1 MTSLSPRHLVLLL
14 GACAGSVFVLSACED
29 DKTTP
34 SVVGTTSS
42 SSSGGTSSSS
52 GASSSSTSSGA
63 SSSSSS
69 SSGASSS
76 SSSSSSGTSDGGF
89 SCAQPSLNDQKLLG
103 ELSAKDKGAICDYIA
118 CGFGGYGK
126 SIACGGN
133 ISVQAKA
140 SQAACL
146 SDTVF
151 TSCAN
156 LASGAYLACQ
166 KQLAAKPCQSLSV
179 LETDPACAGLK
190 ACL

>member
-1 MTSLSPRHLVLLL
+1 MTSLSPRHVVLLL
-14 GACAGSVFVLSACED
+14 GACAGSVSALSACED
-29 DKTTP
+29 EKAAP

-42 SSSGGTSSSS
+42 SSSGAASSSS
-52 GASSSSTSSGA
+52 GASTSSSSSGGT
-63 SSSSSS
+63 SSSSS
-69 SSGASSS
+69 SSGGSS

-103 ELSAKDKGAICDYIA
+103 ELSAKDKGAICDYVA

-140 SQAACL
+140 SQAECL

-151 TSCAN
+151 ATCAN
-156 LASGAYLACQ
+156 LASGAFLACQ